1 MRKARTAVNISLR
14 TPLTESVLAHLK
26 EILLCPKQ
34 ADLAIAVSMLG
45 GSSCRTSE
53 GVAATVAAL
62 RRWVLVVVGPEA
74 EKMWKHEE
82 VRSAEDGTSHAAACC
97 YLCLEYAVYGSC
109 SGCGQKISVGI
120 LLLYR
125 PKRFISKALV
135 KMSYTLYRHCLH

>member
-82 VRSAEDGTSHAAACC
+82 VRSAEMAQVTQQPAATCAWNMQFTAHAHM
-97 YLCLEYAVYGSC
+97 L
-109 SGCGQKISVGI
+109 
-120 LLLYR
+120 
-125 PKRFISKALV
+125 
-135 KMSYTLYRHCLH
+135 M

>member
-82 VRSAEDGTSHAAACC
+82 VRSTEDGTSHAAACC

-109 SGCGQKISVGI
+109 AHAYVGLRLKGI
-120 LLLYR
+120 LREDRTSLFL
-125 PKRFISKALV
+125 
-135 KMSYTLYRHCLH
+135 